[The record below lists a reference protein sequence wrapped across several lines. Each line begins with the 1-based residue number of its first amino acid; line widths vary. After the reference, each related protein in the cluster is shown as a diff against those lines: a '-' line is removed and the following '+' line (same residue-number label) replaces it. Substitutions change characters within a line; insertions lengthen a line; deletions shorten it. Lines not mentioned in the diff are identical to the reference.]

1 MEDTQIDPVSRR
13 ESDLVFDRVEREASP
28 RLQGSQTDVV
38 NGSHRYHKPIPSNRH
53 KETLS

>member
-1 MEDTQIDPVSRR
+1 MEDTQVDLESRR

-38 NGSHRYHKPIPSNRH
+38 NGSHRYHKPIPSNRR
-53 KETLS
+53 KETVN